1 MSTEEESPTLPM
13 IEKPEEKRKG
23 LHPVFFIIA
32 WIALSSCL
40 ILYNKQV
47 LGYGG
52 FEFSLIGHPLTAFPI
67 ILTTWHLTFATIM
80 TQILARFTSLL
91 DGRKRVKM
99 TGRIYLR
106 AIVPIGVFFSL
117 SLICGNV
124 TYLYLSVPFIQMLK
138 STTPVVILFFT
149 WTFKLEPYSS
159 KQLINVCVIVI
170 GVMISCFGEVDF
182 VLVGV
187 LFQIGGIVFE
197 AVRLVMVQR
206 LLSSDEFKMDPLVS
220 LYYFSPICALM
231 NGAVAAAVELPR
243 FRLDDVWHVG
253 VWTLIG
259 NAVVA
264 FMLNISVVFLISK
277 TSSLVMRLCGILK
290 DILIVISSL
299 ILWNTPLT
307 GLQVLGYT
315 IALLGL
321 IYYMLGYDRIVGFSS
336 RATGMINEYRA
347 KNRLI
352 SILILLLVGFMIVLT
367 VTGLLAV
374 KYAPDSIQN
383 LKSWV
388 YYTTAGDDTT

>member
-1 MSTEEESPTLPM
+1 MSAETERRDPTLPTV
-13 IEKPEEKRKG
+13 EKPGLQVRGG

-47 LGYGG
+47 LGYAG
-52 FEFSLIGHPLTAFPI
+52 FGFPI

-99 TGRIYLR
+99 TGRVYLR
-106 AIVPIGVFFSL
+106 AILPIGLFFSL

-138 STTPVVILFFT
+138 STTPVAILFFT
-149 WTFKLEPYSS
+149 WAFKLEPYSS
-159 KQLINVCVIVI
+159 KQLINVCIIVF

-182 VLVGV
+182 ALVGV

-197 AVRLVMVQR
+197 AIRLVMVQR

-220 LYYFSPICALM
+220 LYYFAPVCALM
-231 NGAVAAAVELPR
+231 NGAVAVVFELPR
-243 FRLDDVWHVG
+243 LKLEDVWHVG

-299 ILWNTPLT
+299 ILWNTPMT
-307 GLQVLGYT
+307 ELQVLGYS

-321 IYYMLGYDRIVGFSS
+321 VYYMVGYERIVGLSS
-336 RATGMINEYRA
+336 RVGGMVNDYRA
-347 KNRLI
+347 QSRLKNVLVLFCMGFVVV
-352 SILILLLVGFMIVLT
+352 LILT
-367 VTGLLAV
+367 ALLAV
-374 KYAPDSIQN
+374 NYTPESLEN

-388 YYTTAGDDTT
+388 YFTTTGDDTR